1 MMPPTRILQV
11 ILEAV
16 LQTKP
21 DQVIGQGDREILVD
35 KRRRNR
41 DEDMLKPGRNKEGQV
56 EGDLNLN
63 AQKVDNLRVPVEM
76 WDRRSW

>member
-1 MMPPTRILQV
+1 
-11 ILEAV
+11 
-16 LQTKP
+16 
-21 DQVIGQGDREILVD
+21 
-35 KRRRNR
+35 
-41 DEDMLKPGRNKEGQV
+41 MLKPGRNKEGQV